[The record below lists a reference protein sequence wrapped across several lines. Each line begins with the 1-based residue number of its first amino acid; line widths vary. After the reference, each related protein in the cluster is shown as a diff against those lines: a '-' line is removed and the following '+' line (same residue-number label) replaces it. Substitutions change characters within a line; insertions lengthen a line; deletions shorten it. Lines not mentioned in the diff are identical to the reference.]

1 MGGFA
6 AGNGTNAK
14 GPYGIANYYYVP
26 NDSTKATSVTFAI
39 NNPSDLTNETIDLI
53 LYQVDLDGD
62 DNLDDNGDGFF
73 NSIDIINNTVAFSQ
87 YTFTGNESPNQL
99 ITVPLE
105 NFNTSG
111 SNIPLNKESSYLITL
126 EYSGQNLMLFTVGKS
141 IPYSNLNT
149 IGIDTDTDTWFLGGF
164 PNGILAVLRLNI
176 QDILTTTERIL
187 PQNSLTVFPNPT
199 SNFIQLA
206 VDLQEVSKNVTIR
219 LTNLMGQTIFDEQHQ
234 HLQRTTLSYDTHDLA
249 QGVYFLTILTE
260 KGQLTKKIVIQH

>member
-1 MGGFA
+1 M
-6 AGNGTNAK
+6 
-14 GPYGIANYYYVP
+14 
-26 NDSTKATSVTFAI
+26 
-39 NNPSDLTNETIDLI
+39 
-53 LYQVDLDGD
+53 
-62 DNLDDNGDGFF
+62 
-73 NSIDIINNTVAFSQ
+73 
-87 YTFTGNESPNQL
+87 
-99 ITVPLE
+99 
-105 NFNTSG
+105 
-111 SNIPLNKESSYLITL
+111 
-126 EYSGQNLMLFTVGKS
+126 
-141 IPYSNLNT
+141 
-149 IGIDTDTDTWFLGGF
+149 
-164 PNGILAVLRLNI
+164 RLNI